1 MDKKNNPNNLGHNK
15 KSLLKN
21 PVEHIDIKS
30 FDARKIIDGMG
41 KMSFTS
47 RDTARAASIY
57 NEMLAD
63 KDCSIFLTLAGST
76 SAGGCMDL
84 YTDLV
89 KHNMVDAIVATGASI
104 IDMDFFEA
112 LGFKHYQG
120 SQFQNDTVLRDNYI
134 DRIYDTYIDE
144 EELQACDKAICDIAN
159 TLEPRSYTS
168 REFIKELGKYLKTN
182 GKKSDSL
189 IETAYDNDVPIFCPA
204 FTDSSAGFGLV
215 MHQEQNPK
223 KHMTIDSIREFRE
236 LTEIKLQSKQS
247 GLLMIG
253 GGVPKNF
260 VQDTVVCEE
269 LLGKKVDMHKY
280 AIQIT
285 VADTRDGACS
295 SSTLKEASSW
305 GKVDVTKEQMVF
317 AEATSVLPL
326 IASDAYHRAN
336 WKNRGRKNF
345 SKIFK

>member
-1 MDKKNNPNNLGHNK
+1 MDKKNSSSIGHNK
-15 KSLLKN
+15 KSLLN
-21 PVEHIDIKS
+21 SPVEHIDIKS

-47 RDTARAASIY
+47 RDTARAAGIF

-76 SAGGCMDL
+76 SAGGCMNL

-89 KHNMVDAIVATGASI
+89 KNNMIDAIVATGASI

-120 SQFQNDTVLRDNYI
+120 SQFQDDTKLRKNYI

-144 EELQACDKAICDIAN
+144 EELQACDQAICDVAN
-159 TLEPRSYTS
+159 KMEPRSYTS

-182 GKKSDSL
+182 AKKKGSL
-189 IETAYDNDVPIFCPA
+189 NEAANDNDVPIFCPA

-215 MHQEQNPK
+215 MHQEQNPD
-223 KHMTIDSIREFRE
+223 KHLTIDSVREFRE

-260 VQDTVVCEE
+260 VQDTVVCAE

-280 AIQIT
+280 AIQVT

-326 IASDAYHRAN
+326 IASDAYHRAH
-336 WKNRGRKNF
+336 WKNRQKRSF
-345 SKIFK
+345 QKIFK

>member
-1 MDKKNNPNNLGHNK
+1 MDKKNGREIGHNK
-15 KSLLKN
+15 KSLLNN

-30 FDARKIIDGMG
+30 FDARKIIDGMS

-47 RDTARAASIY
+47 RDTARAANIY

-76 SAGGCMDL
+76 SAGGCMNL

-89 KHNMVDAIVATGASI
+89 KNNMVDAIVATGASI

-120 SQFQNDTVLRDNYI
+120 SQFQDDTELRKNYI

-144 EELQACDKAICDIAN
+144 EELQACDQAICDIAN
-159 TLEPRSYTS
+159 KLEPKTYTS
-168 REFIKELGKYLKTN
+168 REFIKELGKYLKSYS
-182 GKKSDSL
+182 KKKDSL
-189 IETAYDNDVPIFCPA
+189 IEVAYDNDVPIFCPA

-223 KHMTIDSIREFRE
+223 NHITMDSIREFRE

-260 VQDTVVCEE
+260 IQDTVVCAE

-326 IASDAYHRAN
+326 IASDAYHRKK
-336 WKNRGRKNF
+336 WEKREKRNF
-345 SKIFK
+345 SKIFNL

>member
-1 MDKKNNPNNLGHNK
+1 MDKKNSPNMGHNK
-15 KSLLKN
+15 KKLLNN

-30 FDARKIIDGMG
+30 FDARKIIDGMR

-47 RDTARAASIY
+47 RDTARAAEIY

-76 SAGGCMDL
+76 SAGGCMNL
-84 YTDLV
+84 YSDLV
-89 KHNMVDAIVATGASI
+89 KNNMVDAIVATGASI

-120 SQFQNDTVLRDNYI
+120 SQFQDDTELRNNYI

-144 EELQACDKAICDIAN
+144 EELQACDKAICDVAN
-159 TLEPRSYTS
+159 TLKPKAYTS
-168 REFIKELGKYLKTN
+168 REFIKELGKYLKTHR
-182 GKKSDSL
+182 KKKDSL
-189 IETAYDNDVPIFCPA
+189 IETAYDNNVPIFCPA

-215 MHQEQNPK
+215 MHQEQNPE

-260 VQDTVVCEE
+260 IQDTVVCAE

-280 AIQIT
+280 AVQIT

-326 IASDAYHRAN
+326 IASDAYHRSN
-336 WKNRGRKNF
+336 WKNRDKKNF